1 MLHDR
6 SRVGTERA
14 HADDRVLGIRVHVH
28 HGRQVETDAQAGQTR
43 AHRRRDLGGQA
54 RVAGGPE
61 REVARVAAAGAR
73 VEARHVAAFLIDR
86 HHQLGMLRVERGGQ
100 LGDLF
105 VRLHVAGEQHDPS
118 QPLRRPPP
126 DPAGRDG
133 ALEPRKDAAQ
143 RNHMDKAQSVS
154 RMIAENPQ
162 LAELWARGSK
172 VGVAQLNEAERV
184 QFVNFLTYVLRIWEE
199 LFLQHQRGLID
210 EDCAGCLRSDHAGSH

>member
-1 MLHDR
+1 MLRDG
-6 SRVGTERA
+6 SGVGTERA
-14 HADDRVLGIRVHVH
+14 HADDRVLGIRIHVH

-143 RNHMDKAQSVS
+143 RKLLDSGHPLTAPAVSPPARYRCRMRKKATTGTPVRVAAAISGPHSGPWLVVNDASHTVSVW
-154 RMIAENPQ
+154 
-162 LAELWARGSK
+162 LLG
-172 VGVAQLNEAERV
+172 LERR
-184 QFVNFLTYVLRIWEE
+184 T
-199 LFLQHQRGLID
+199 
-210 EDCAGCLRSDHAGSH
+210 